1 MPFELGGRADKKGNR
16 YEHNCAIYEMLK
28 IIDEV
33 NYSVVIE
40 ALGDDEKGTD
50 ILVTTMKNEKEHQQ
64 CKARNAS
71 KEYWDMSDLKA
82 KRILKTWD
90 FQLNRDNNRKVVLV
104 SPLTCSF
111 LVDLHDQALNTSGK
125 ADDFYNIQIMESS
138 KEFQKFYLEFCLE
151 MGLNVSEDSDY
162 GRVDRLKSID
172 YLRRI
177 FYKQISEAGIQENI
191 DQSIR
196 FLFRNDRDAVYNAM
210 VSLVCMKDILG
221 VEITQPFLLNYFKE
235 QRIEMRLRD
244 GDDRILPRL
253 IQINQEY
260 RDAFKPLKGGLV
272 HRKEF
277 DDCIDAIKSEKS
289 FIISGG
295 AGYGKS
301 GCTEAVMNYCAEENI
316 PHIAIKLDRR
326 IPHRNCDT
334 WGRELGLS
342 GSIVYAMHCISRNE
356 KAVIILDQLD
366 ALRWT
371 QANSIEAL
379 SVCTELIGQVRHFT
393 PLYNF

>member
-1 MPFELGGRADKKGNR
+1 MPFELGGRADKQGNR

-50 ILVTTMKNEKEHQQ
+50 ILVTTMQNEKEHQQ

-71 KEYWDMSDLKA
+71 KEYWDITDLKS
-82 KRILKTWD
+82 KRIFKVWD

-111 LVDLHDQALNTSGK
+111 LVDLHDRALNTSGK

-177 FYKQISEAGIQENI
+177 FYKRISEAE
-191 DQSIR
+191 
-196 FLFRNDRDAVYNAM
+196 
-210 VSLVCMKDILG
+210 
-221 VEITQPFLLNYFKE
+221 
-235 QRIEMRLRD
+235 LR
-244 GDDRILPRL
+244 
-253 IQINQEY
+253 
-260 RDAFKPLKGGLV
+260 
-272 HRKEF
+272 
-277 DDCIDAIKSEKS
+277 
-289 FIISGG
+289 
-295 AGYGKS
+295 
-301 GCTEAVMNYCAEENI
+301 
-316 PHIAIKLDRR
+316 
-326 IPHRNCDT
+326 
-334 WGRELGLS
+334 
-342 GSIVYAMHCISRNE
+342 
-356 KAVIILDQLD
+356 
-366 ALRWT
+366 
-371 QANSIEAL
+371 
-379 SVCTELIGQVRHFT
+379 
-393 PLYNF
+393 